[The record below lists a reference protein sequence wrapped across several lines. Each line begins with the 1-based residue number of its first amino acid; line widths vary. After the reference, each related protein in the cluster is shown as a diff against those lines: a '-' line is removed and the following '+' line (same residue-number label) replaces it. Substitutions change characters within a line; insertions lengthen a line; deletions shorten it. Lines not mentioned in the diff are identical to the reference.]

1 MLIQK
6 IIANIR
12 IFVAYFGKY
21 NEIIIAGS
29 DFLDTQLNPSV
40 VFLLSVLAAAQA
52 GLIAEHGGAYLQ
64 AQVPAIT
71 SQHQNILRSPGNL
84 GQISTYS
91 KTIDTPFSSVSKHD
105 VRVSNPGIAV
115 HSAPVAYAAPAYSH
129 GYAAPAYAAQAY
141 AAPAYAAP
149 AYASHGYAAPAIA
162 APAYASHGYAA
173 PVVAA
178 PAYASHGYAAPAYA
192 SHGYA
197 APAIAKVAAAP
208 ALIGVAY
215 SAAPAV
221 SHMSY
226 SNGVGLAYNW

>member
-1 MLIQK
+1 MAFK
-6 IIANIR
+6 
-12 IFVAYFGKY
+12 
-21 NEIIIAGS
+21 
-29 DFLDTQLNPSV
+29 V
-40 VFLLSVLAAAQA
+40 VVLLSVLAVAQA

-71 SQHQNILRSPGNL
+71 SQHQNILRSHGNL

-149 AYASHGYAAPAIA
+149 AYASHGYAAP
-162 APAYASHGYAA
+162 
-173 PVVAA
+173 VVAA